1 MDVNETLVSLVE
13 LYGSGDDLKA
23 PRQEQWRKVL
33 ERAPGA
39 PLTLVNLFK
48 FATEAVYGDGVD
60 DTKVSGEEAF
70 ARYAAVSLPAM
81 REAGGEFLAVGPYA
95 GNFLGEDQDWDF
107 IAIGRYPTLD
117 AFLRLYENPTYI
129 EAFKHRKAAI
139 SKQSVFVLDA

>member
-1 MDVNETLVSLVE
+1 
-13 LYGSGDDLKA
+13 
-23 PRQEQWRKVL
+23 
-33 ERAPGA
+33 
-39 PLTLVNLFK
+39 
-48 FATEAVYGDGVD
+48 
-60 DTKVSGEEAF
+60 
-70 ARYAAVSLPAM
+70 M